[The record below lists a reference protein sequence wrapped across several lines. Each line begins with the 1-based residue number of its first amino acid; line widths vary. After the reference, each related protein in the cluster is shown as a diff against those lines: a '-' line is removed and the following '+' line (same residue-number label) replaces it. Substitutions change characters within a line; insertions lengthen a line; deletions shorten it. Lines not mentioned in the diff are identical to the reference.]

1 MLQDIISFVV
11 VALISWMGIGSSIL
25 YGVNLVRFETPF
37 SQEMVQRQIYDEKT
51 HRSIMRTS
59 WTGCLIT
66 FAISVA
72 AVGVFVRQNLL
83 MGLVMTAA
91 GIVVAVI
98 RGRHILGRSNE
109 NIRRFVKSHLICMDK
124 DRISQYLLEEFG
136 WTLEQ
141 L

>member
-1 MLQDIISFVV
+1 MLQDMISFIV
-11 VALISWMGIGSSIL
+11 VALISWMGLGTGIL
-25 YGVNLVRFETPF
+25 YGVNLVRFEKPF
-37 SQEMVQRQIYDEKT
+37 SQEMVEHQVYDEKT

-59 WTGCLIT
+59 WTGCIIT
-66 FAISVA
+66 VAVSAA
-72 AVGVFVRQNLL
+72 AVAVFIRQNVV

-91 GIVVAVI
+91 GILAAVI

-109 NIRRFVKSHLICMDK
+109 NIRRFIRSHLVCMEK
-124 DRISQYLLEEFG
+124 DHISQYIKEKFG